1 MPQTMP
7 KLREILATG
16 DFVVAP
22 GVFEMFSARIADRM
36 GFKALYMT
44 GYGVSAS
51 HLGLADAGLVTY
63 RDMVE
68 RARTIAQGTTTP
80 LIADADTGFGGLLNV
95 RETVRGYEAAG
106 VQAIQIED
114 QEMPKKCGHTP
125 NRRVV
130 PLADAVKRIEVAVE
144 SRSSSDCLIVART
157 DARTALGLD
166 EAIRRA
172 RAFAK
177 AGADILFVEAPESE
191 DEFKQI
197 GDALAGEAKLLANM
211 VPTGSSPML
220 PAKTLERCGFSI
232 AIYPAAG
239 MTAACAALQSA
250 YAWLLEH
257 GSLEGSPV
265 PAFDMQ
271 QLHALVGF
279 ADVWEFEQRHVE
291 RQD

>member
-1 MPQTMP
+1 MPQM
-7 KLREILATG
+7 LRSALAAG
-16 DFVVAP
+16 DFIVAP
-22 GVFEMFSARIADRM
+22 GVFEMFSAKIADRM

-44 GYGVSAS
+44 GYGISAS

-68 RARTIAQGTTTP
+68 RARTIAQGTATP
-80 LIADADTGFGGLLNV
+80 LIADADTGFGGLVNV

-144 SRSSSDCLIVART
+144 ARRSSDFLIVART
-157 DARTALGLD
+157 DARTALGVD

-191 DEFKQI
+191 AEFARI
-197 GDALAGEAKLLANM
+197 GNELGGEAKLLANM
-211 VPTGSSPML
+211 VPTGRSPML
-220 PAKTLERCGFSI
+220 PAEKLKGFGFHI
-232 AIYPAAG
+232 AIYPGAG
-239 MTAACAALQSA
+239 MGAACAALESA
-250 YAWLLEH
+250 YAYLRKN
-257 GSLEGSPV
+257 GSLEGCPV
-265 PAFDMQ
+265 PSFDMQ
-271 QLHALVGF
+271 RLHDLVGF
-279 ADVWEFEQRHVE
+279 ADIWEFERRHVDP
-291 RQD
+291 QG

>member
-1 MPQTMP
+1 MAKTL
-7 KLREILATG
+7 KSLLATG
-16 DFVVAP
+16 EFILAP
-22 GVFEMFSARIADRM
+22 GVFEMFSAKIADRL

-68 RARTIAQGTTTP
+68 RARTMAQGTATP

-130 PLADAVKRIEVAVE
+130 PLADAVKRVEVAVE
-144 SRSSSDCLIVART
+144 SRKSSDFLIVART
-157 DARTALGLD
+157 DARTGLGLD

-172 RAFAK
+172 RFFAK
-177 AGADILFVEAPESE
+177 AGADILFVESPESE
-191 DEFKQI
+191 SEFERV
-197 GDALAGEAKLLANM
+197 GAELAGEAKLLANM
-211 VPTGSSPML
+211 VPTGRSPML
-220 PAKTLERCGFSI
+220 PADKLKRCGFSI
-232 AIYPAAG
+232 AIYPGAG
-239 MTAACAALQSA
+239 MAAACAALESTYA
-250 YAWLLEH
+250 YLRRN
-257 GSLEGSPV
+257 GSLEGCSV
-265 PAFDMQ
+265 PAFDMKA
-271 QLHALVGF
+271 LHELVGF
-279 ADVWEFEQRHVE
+279 PDVWEFERRHVE
-291 RQD
+291 PPD

>member
-1 MPQTMP
+1 
-7 KLREILATG
+7 LAARLGQLLAAG

-22 GVFEMFSARIADRM
+22 GVFEMFSAKIADRM

-44 GYGVSAS
+44 GYGISAS

-68 RARTIAQGTTTP
+68 RARTIAQGTRTP
-80 LIADADTGFGGLLNV
+80 LIADADTGFGGLINV

-125 NRRVV
+125 NRRVI

-144 SRSSSDCLIVART
+144 SRRSADFLVIART

-166 EAIRRA
+166 EAIARA

-191 DEFKQI
+191 DEFRRV
-197 GDALAGEAKLLANM
+197 GAELGGSAKLLANM
-211 VPTGSSPML
+211 VPTGKSPDVGA
-220 PAKTLERCGFSI
+220 AKLKEFGFSI
-232 AIYPAAG
+232 AIYPSAG
-239 MTAACAALQSA
+239 MGAACSALQSS
-250 YAWLLEH
+250 YEHLLRN
-257 GSLEGSPV
+257 GSLKNSSV
-265 PAFDMQ
+265 PAYDMK
-271 QLHALVGF
+271 QLHELVGF
-279 ADVWEFEQRHVE
+279 PDVWEFEKKHVE
-291 RQD
+291 AP

>member
-1 MPQTMP
+1 VT
-7 KLREILATG
+7 LRALLAAG
-16 DFVVAP
+16 DFILAP

-68 RARTIAQGTTTP
+68 RARTIAQGTKTP

-125 NRRVV
+125 QRRVV
-130 PLADAVKRIEVAVE
+130 PLAEAVKRVEVAVE
-144 SRSSSDCLIVART
+144 SRKSSDFLVVART
-157 DARTALGLD
+157 DARTGLGLD
-166 EAIRRA
+166 EALRRA

-177 AGADILFVEAPESE
+177 AGADVLFVESPESE
-191 DEFKQI
+191 DEFARI
-197 GDALAGEAKLLANM
+197 GAELAGEAKLLANM
-211 VPTGSSPML
+211 VPTGRSPMVCAEKL
-220 PAKTLERCGFSI
+220 KQFGFAI
-232 AIYPAAG
+232 AIYPSAG
-239 MTAACAALQSA
+239 MGAACAALEGA
-250 YAWLLEH
+250 YAHLKTR

-265 PAFDMQ
+265 PAYDMGR
-271 QLHALVGF
+271 LHELLGF
-279 ADVWEFEQRHVE
+279 ADVWDFERRHSE
-291 RQD
+291 

>member
-1 MPQTMP
+1 MSNSN
-7 KLREILATG
+7 LRAVLSAGEFI
-16 DFVVAP
+16 VAP
-22 GVFEMFSARIADRM
+22 GVFEMFSAKIADRM

-44 GYGVSAS
+44 GYGISAS

-68 RARTIAQGTTTP
+68 RARTIAQGTATP

-130 PLADAVKRIEVAVE
+130 PLEDAVKRIEVAVA
-144 SRSSSDCLIVART
+144 SRRSSDFLIVART
-157 DARTALGLD
+157 DARTGLGLE

-172 RAFAK
+172 SGVREGRRGHPVRRGAGVGGRVRENRRRARGRGEA
-177 AGADILFVEAPESE
+177 ARQHGADRKIA
-191 DEFKQI
+191 DAAG
-197 GDALAGEAKLLANM
+197 GDARAARL
-211 VPTGSSPML
+211 
-220 PAKTLERCGFSI
+220 SI
-232 AIYPAAG
+232 AIYPSAG
-239 MTAACAALQSA
+239 MGAACAALESA
-250 YAWLLEH
+250 YGWLLKN

-265 PAFDMQ
+265 PAFDMKR
-271 QLHALVGF
+271 LHELVGF
-279 ADVWEFEQRHVE
+279 PDVWEFERRYVE
-291 RQD
+291 K

>member
-1 MPQTMP
+1 MT
-7 KLREILATG
+7 LRAALAAG
-16 DFVVAP
+16 EFVLAP
-22 GVFEMFSARIADRM
+22 GVFEMFSAKIADRM

-44 GYGVSAS
+44 GYGISAS

-68 RARTIAQGTTTP
+68 RARTIAQGTRTP

-130 PLADAVKRIEVAVE
+130 PLAEAVKRVEVAVE
-144 SRSSSDCLIVART
+144 ARKSGDFLIVART
-157 DARTALGLD
+157 DARTALGLE

-177 AGADILFVEAPESE
+177 AGADILFVESPETEEEFARIGAELAPH
-191 DEFKQI
+191 
-197 GDALAGEAKLLANM
+197 ARLLANM
-211 VPTGSSPML
+211 VPTGRSPML
-220 PAKTLERCGFSI
+220 SAPKLRACGFSI
-232 AIYPAAG
+232 AIYPSAG
-239 MTAACAALQSA
+239 MGAACAALQSA
-250 YAWLLEH
+250 YGYLREH

-265 PAFDMQ
+265 PALDMQ
-271 QLHALVGF
+271 RLHELVGF
-279 ADVWEFEQRHVE
+279 ADVWDFERRHVE
-291 RQD
+291 PGG

>member
-1 MPQTMP
+1 VAARLKQV
-7 KLREILATG
+7 LAAG
-16 DFVVAP
+16 EFVVAP
-22 GVFEMFSARIADRM
+22 GVFEMFSAKIADRM

-68 RARTIAQGTTTP
+68 RARTIAGGTQTP

-125 NRRVV
+125 DRRVV

-144 SRSSSDCLIVART
+144 ARRSRDFLVIART
-157 DARTALGLD
+157 DARTGLGLD

-172 RAFAK
+172 QAFAR

-191 DEFKQI
+191 DEFKRV
-197 GDALAGEAKLLANM
+197 GAELAGAARLLANM
-211 VPTGSSPML
+211 VPSGKSPDVGAQKL
-220 PAKTLERCGFSI
+220 QSFGFSI
-232 AIYPAAG
+232 AIYPSAG
-239 MTAACAALQSA
+239 MAPACQALEASFSYLKEKGTLQ
-250 YAWLLEH
+250 
-257 GSLEGSPV
+257 GSPV
-265 PAFDMQ
+265 PAYDMKR
-271 QLHALVGF
+271 LHELVGF
-279 ADVWEFEQRHVE
+279 QDVWDFEKKHVT
-291 RQD
+291 

>member
-1 MPQTMP
+1 MT
-7 KLREILATG
+7 LRAALAAGEFIL
-16 DFVVAP
+16 AP
-22 GVFEMFSARIADRM
+22 GVFEMFSAKIADRM

-44 GYGVSAS
+44 GYGISAS

-68 RARTIAQGTTTP
+68 RARTIAQGTRTP

-130 PLADAVKRIEVAVE
+130 PLAEAVKRVEVAVE
-144 SRSSSDCLIVART
+144 ARKSGDFLIVART
-157 DARTALGLD
+157 DARTGLGLE

-177 AGADILFVEAPESE
+177 AGADILFVESPETEEEFARIGAELAPH
-191 DEFKQI
+191 
-197 GDALAGEAKLLANM
+197 ARLLANM
-211 VPTGSSPML
+211 VPTGRSPML
-220 PAKTLERCGFSI
+220 SAPKLKACGFSI
-232 AIYPAAG
+232 AIYPSAG
-239 MTAACAALQSA
+239 MGAACAALEAA
-250 YAWLLEH
+250 YGYLRER

-265 PAFDMQ
+265 PALDMQ
-271 QLHALVGF
+271 RLHELVGF
-279 ADVWEFEQRHVE
+279 ADVWEFERRHVE
-291 RQD
+291 PGG